1 VEITDIMINKHLKQ
15 VIKMINVTLIGT
27 GGMIPLPER
36 FLASC
41 LIEYN
46 GRSILIDCG
55 EGTQI
60 SLHKG
65 RLSMNKID
73 TILITHCHADHVAG
87 LPGLLLT
94 IGNQGRTEP
103 LYIIAPRGS
112 TKYINSL
119 LIVCG
124 FLPYEVSIAELHDTK
139 PQVFEQIGFKITS
152 IPLKHHINCLGYSL
166 ELSLKP
172 HFQPDIAK
180 KLNIPVKFWKSLHNG
195 NSVEFD
201 DNVYTPDMVLGE
213 PRKPIKVSYVTDTR
227 PVKHIKDIVMESD
240 LFICE
245 GMYGED
251 EQLENAKE
259 KMHMI
264 FSEAATIARDANV
277 QELWLTHFSPS
288 MNRPEEFIKYAK
300 DIFPNVK
307 TGKDLMSTTL
317 KSN

>member
-1 VEITDIMINKHLKQ
+1 MIE
-15 VIKMINVTLIGT
+15 VTLIGT

-36 FLASC
+36 YLASC

-46 GRSILIDCG
+46 GKSILIDCG

-65 RLSMNKID
+65 KLSMNKID
-73 TILITHCHADHVAG
+73 TILITHCHADHISG

-94 IGNQGRTEP
+94 IGNQGRTMP
-103 LYIIAPRGS
+103 LNIIAPRGS
-112 TKYINSL
+112 TKYLNSL
-119 LIVCG
+119 LVVCG
-124 FLPYEVSIAELHDTK
+124 YLPYEVRISELHDSK
-139 PQVFEQIGFKITS
+139 SQEFEQIGFKITS

-166 ELSLKP
+166 ELLLKP
-172 HFQPDIAK
+172 HFQPDKAK
-180 KLNIPVKFWKSLHNG
+180 NLNIPVKFWKMLHSG
-195 NSVEFD
+195 NSVKVD
-201 DNVYTPDMVLGE
+201 DNTYTPEMVLGE
-213 PRKPIKVSYVTDTR
+213 PRNSIKISYITDTR
-227 PVKHIKDIVMESD
+227 PVKHIIDIVKNSD

-264 FSEAATIARDANV
+264 FSEAATLAKESSVN
-277 QELWLTHFSPS
+277 EMWLTHFSPS
-288 MNRPEEFIKYAK
+288 MSKPEEFIEYATN
-300 DIFPNVK
+300 IFSNTK
-307 TGKDLMSTTL
+307 IGKDLMSKII

>member
-1 VEITDIMINKHLKQ
+1 
-15 VIKMINVTLIGT
+15 MINVTLIGT
-27 GGMIPLPER
+27 GGMVPLPDR
-36 FLASC
+36 FLSSC

-46 GRSILIDCG
+46 GRSVLLDCG

-65 RLSMNKID
+65 KLSMNKID
-73 TILITHCHADHVAG
+73 TILLTHCHADHVTG

-103 LYIIAPRGS
+103 IYIVAPRSS

-124 FLPYEVSIAELHDTK
+124 FLPYEVRIAELHDTK
-139 PQVFEQIGFKITS
+139 SQVFEQIGLKVTS

-172 HFQPDIAK
+172 HFQPDKAK
-180 KLNIPVKFWKSLHNG
+180 KLNIPVKFWKLLHNG
-195 NSVEFD
+195 NNIEIND
-201 DNVYTPDMVLGE
+201 CTYTPDMVLGE
-213 PRKPIKVSYVTDTR
+213 PRKPIKISYVTDTR
-227 PVKHIKDIVMESD
+227 PVKHIKDIVKESD

-251 EQLENAKE
+251 EQYDNAVE

-264 FSEAATIARDANV
+264 FSEAAKIAKDANV

-288 MNRPEEFIKYAK
+288 MAKPEEFIEYAK
-300 DIFPNVK
+300 RVFPNVK
-307 TGKDLMSTTL
+307 VGKDLMSTTL
-317 KSN
+317 KRN

>member
-1 VEITDIMINKHLKQ
+1 
-15 VIKMINVTLIGT
+15 MINVTLIGT
-27 GGMIPLPER
+27 GGMVPLPER

-65 RLSMNKID
+65 KLSMSRID
-73 TILITHCHADHVAG
+73 TILITHCHADHVSG

-94 IGNQGRTEP
+94 IGNQGRVKP
-103 LYIIAPRGS
+103 LDIIAPRGS
-112 TKYINSL
+112 TKYLNSL

-124 FLPYEVSIAELHDTK
+124 YLPYEVRITELHDTK
-139 PQVFEQIGFKITS
+139 PQQFEQIGFNITS
-152 IPLKHHINCLGYSL
+152 IPLKHHINCLGYSM

-172 HFQPDIAK
+172 HFQPNKAE
-180 KLNIPVKFWKSLHNG
+180 KLNIPVKFWKMLHSG
-195 NSVEFD
+195 NTVEED
-201 DNVYTPDMVLGE
+201 GKIYTPDMVLGE
-213 PRKPIKVSYVTDTR
+213 LRKPIKISYITDTR
-227 PVKHIKDIVMESD
+227 PVTHIKDIVKNSD

-251 EQLENAKE
+251 EQHDNAVD

-264 FSEAATIARDANV
+264 FSEAATIAREAEVN
-277 QELWLTHFSPS
+277 ELWLTHFSPS
-288 MNRPEEFIKYAK
+288 MARPEQFVQYARK
-300 DIFPNVK
+300 IFPNTVI
-307 TGKDLMSTTL
+307 GKDLMSTTL
-317 KSN
+317 KRV